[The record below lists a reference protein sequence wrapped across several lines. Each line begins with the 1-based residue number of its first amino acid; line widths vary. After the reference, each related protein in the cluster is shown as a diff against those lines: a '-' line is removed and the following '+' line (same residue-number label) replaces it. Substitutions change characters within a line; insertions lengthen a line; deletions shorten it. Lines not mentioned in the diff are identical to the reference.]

1 MAHYVKITREHF
13 LDVAAKTKR
22 AEVRRN
28 DRDFW
33 VGDKLWLQE
42 WHNGGYTGN
51 EIRTRITHI
60 LPGGQYG
67 VDLDYSVL
75 SIEFEE
81 AFRFP
86 HRDDD
91 GAFSKIVHKDNAN
104 CALDLMEKAWR
115 TERDALMVEVKR
127 LRATCAKWN
136 EMDLSREIRVGVARD
151 EAAERRRQA
160 ADIGLGL

>member
-1 MAHYVKITREHF
+1 MQRV
-13 LDVAAKTKR
+13 
-22 AEVRRN
+22 
-28 DRDFW
+28 
-33 VGDKLWLQE
+33 
-42 WHNGGYTGN
+42 
-51 EIRTRITHI
+51 
-60 LPGGQYG
+60 
-67 VDLDYSVL
+67 
-75 SIEFEE
+75 
-81 AFRFP
+81 
-86 HRDDD
+86 
-91 GAFSKIVHKDNAN
+91 N